1 MGALL
6 ISISKLLQPET
17 QDCNSGIF
25 VFTND
30 IFYKPFEIYVEMK
43 TLAILLLTAIVAIEK
58 EQCSGKYLLVE
69 IDDAEGRVPE
79 TRAAKWCRTSSD
91 CSSLEKC
98 CYGICVSEVSPCE
111 PINKSTICENNSDCG
126 LPRFRCCCYDGYCG
140 YCGTMGCRSSLT

>member
-25 VFTND
+25 VLTND
-30 IFYKPFEIYVEMK
+30 ISYKPFEIYVEMK
-43 TLAILLLTAIVAIEK
+43 ILVILLLTAIVAIKK

-79 TRAAKWCRTSSD
+79 TRAKNWCTTSSD
-91 CSSLEKC
+91 CLSIEKC
-98 CYGICVSEVSPCE
+98 CDGVCVSEVSPCE
-111 PINKSTICENNSDCG
+111 PINKSTICENREDCG
-126 LPRFRCCCYDGYCG
+126 PSAGMRCCCYDGYCG
-140 YCGTMGCRSSLT
+140 YCGTIGC